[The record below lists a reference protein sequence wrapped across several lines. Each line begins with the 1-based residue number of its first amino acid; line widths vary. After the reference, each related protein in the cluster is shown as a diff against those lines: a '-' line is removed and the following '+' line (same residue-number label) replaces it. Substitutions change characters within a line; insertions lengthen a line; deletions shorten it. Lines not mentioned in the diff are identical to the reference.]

1 MSEKQQE
8 LTNDGGESVTYTLRN
23 IPADI
28 DRVITDLAYS
38 ARKPKATFLRE
49 FLEDSFR
56 DVIDSFSLK
65 NPLIASLDEELARYL
80 GAEVMDKRFQ
90 SHYITRWNQEYQK
103 LLGISTED
111 ELRRVVL
118 NNAPYLQVRATQVVK
133 GWSRIPRGISLTF
146 SLFAEIAGR
155 DRETIDR
162 AWKKIFYSQLP
173 ETKHRFYQDIE
184 AIRALKKLP
193 VLSGYS
199 WMKDNI
205 TVRIYRPEDYAYGA
219 WRVALTLPENYA
231 SQMWN
236 IPFPDLEGRRF
247 TADPGYGALISP
259 EPDSWDQA
267 FCFVDGICELHLYT
281 NGVEEDQNP
290 TPLPDVAQ
298 ALIKTVDYHLL

>member
-1 MSEKQQE
+1 MSEKE
-8 LTNDGGESVTYTLRN
+8 HDMTNDGGESVTYTLRN

-28 DRVITDLAYS
+28 DRVITDLANY

-56 DVIDSFSLK
+56 DVIDSFALK
-65 NPLIASLDEELARYL
+65 NPLIASLDDELASYL
-80 GAEVMDKRFQ
+80 GAEVMEKRYQ

-103 LLGISTED
+103 LLGISTEE

-118 NNAPYLQVRATQVVK
+118 TNTPFLHARADQVLK
-133 GWSRIPRGISLTF
+133 GWKKIPRGISLTF

-162 AWKKIFYSQLP
+162 AWNRIFYSQLQ
-173 ETKHRFYQDIE
+173 EKKHRFYQDIE
-184 AIRALKKLP
+184 AIRVLKKLP
-193 VLSGYS
+193 VLSGYR
-199 WMKDNI
+199 WTKDDI

-231 SQMWN
+231 LQMWN
-236 IPFPDLEGRRF
+236 IPFPELEGRRF
-247 TADPGYGALISP
+247 SADPGYNALISA
-259 EPDSWDQA
+259 EPDRWDQA
-267 FCFVDGICELHLYT
+267 FRFVDGNCELHLYT

-298 ALIKTVDYHLL
+298 ALIKVVEYNLL

>member
-1 MSEKQQE
+1 MSEKE
-8 LTNDGGESVTYTLRN
+8 HDMTNDGGESVTYTLRN

-28 DRVITDLAYS
+28 DRVITDLATH

-65 NPLIASLDEELARYL
+65 NPLIASLDEELACYL
-80 GAEVMDKRFQ
+80 GAEVMEKHFQ

-103 LLGISTED
+103 LLGISSED

-118 NNAPYLQVRATQVVK
+118 NNTPYLQVRAAQVLK
-133 GWSRIPRGISLTF
+133 GCSRIPRGISLTF

-162 AWKKIFYSQLP
+162 AWNRIFYSQLQ
-173 ETKHRFYQDIE
+173 EKKHRFYQDIE

-193 VLSGYS
+193 VLSGYR
-199 WMKDNI
+199 WTKDDI

-219 WRVALTLPENYA
+219 WRIAITLPENYA
-231 SQMWN
+231 IQMWN
-236 IPFPDLEGRRF
+236 IPFPELEGRRF
-247 TADPGYGALISP
+247 TADPGYSALISA
-259 EPDSWDQA
+259 EPDRWDQA
-267 FCFVDGICELHLYT
+267 FRFVDGACELHLYT

-298 ALIKTVDYHLL
+298 ALLSVVEYNLL